1 MRTMKRGTHELQKS
15 SVNPKFEVEV
25 NSGVPK
31 EAIMANRC
39 CLRLPR
45 LLHNIKFFH
54 MMAISTMVGLLLNL
68 SLPENRLGMESY
80 YQVIYTLKFLKKKS
94 TKMFC

>member
-1 MRTMKRGTHELQKS
+1 MRIMKRGTHELQKS
-15 SVNPKFEVEV
+15 SVNPKFEVGV

-54 MMAISTMVGLLLNL
+54 MMAISTMVGILLNL

-80 YQVIYTLKFLKKKS
+80 YQVIYLEIKKKS
-94 TKMFC
+94 TNIFC

>member
-1 MRTMKRGTHELQKS
+1 MRIMKRGTHELQKS

-45 LLHNIKFFH
+45 MLHSIKFFH

-80 YQVIYTLKFLKKKS
+80 YQVIYLEAQKCFVKPRAI
-94 TKMFC
+94 F

>member
-1 MRTMKRGTHELQKS
+1 MRIMKRGTHELQKS

-45 LLHNIKFFH
+45 LLHSIKFFH

-68 SLPENRLGMESY
+68 SLSENRLGMESY
-80 YQVIYTLKFLKKKS
+80 YKVIYLEVFKF
-94 TKMFC
+94 C